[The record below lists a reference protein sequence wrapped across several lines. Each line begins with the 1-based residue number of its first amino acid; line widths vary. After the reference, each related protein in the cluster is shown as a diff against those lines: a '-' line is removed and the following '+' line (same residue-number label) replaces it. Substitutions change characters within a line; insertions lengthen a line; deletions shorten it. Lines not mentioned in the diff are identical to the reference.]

1 MLVLVPSILGRSNPV
16 PSTNLSY
23 SWCCLLGKTVDGLLP
38 SDSSV
43 TSFLKCC
50 ECPIEIN
57 IFF

>member
-57 IFF
+57 